1 MASPADQEAG
11 GAEMNASFQGFEAVA
26 GRFRYAKI
34 TGKTARAAGDCHQS
48 TNSRSRPV
56 ALREMPDGSIQVTC
70 FAGCAHADILKS
82 VGLHYTDLLP
92 DHLRHSRSS
101 HVKPKFEGWPC
112 LQTLDALMVEIN
124 VVRICAN
131 RQAEGGTLTADDH
144 KALRRAHHVLN
155 EAVKRVSRE
164 VRHG

>member
-1 MASPADQEAG
+1 
-11 GAEMNASFQGFEAVA
+11 MNNSFQGFESIAR
-26 GRFRYAKI
+26 RFPNVRI
-34 TGKTARAAGDCHQS
+34 TGTTARARCPVHQS
-48 TNSRSRPV
+48 ENSRSTSL
-56 ALREMPDGSIQVTC
+56 ALREMPDGSAQVTC

>member
-1 MASPADQEAG
+1 
-11 GAEMNASFQGFEAVA
+11 MNNSFQGFESIAR
-26 GRFRYAKI
+26 RFPNVRI
-34 TGKTARAAGDCHQS
+34 TGTTARARCPVHQS
-48 TNSRSRPV
+48 ENSRSTSL
-56 ALREMPDGSIQVTC
+56 ALREMPDGSAQVTC

-92 DHLRHSRSS
+92 AHLRHSRSS

-164 VRHG
+164 VRYG